1 MTNRTNMILQAK
13 VRHSDACISQGPDSE
28 DAIYEQNVIYAVVGL
43 HDLMAM
49 LENLPVER
57 LICHDEDLPCDDFEE
72 NDTLGL

>member
-13 VRHSDACISQGPDSE
+13 VRHSDACILQGPDSE
-28 DAIYEQNVIYAVVGL
+28 DAIYAQNVIYA
-43 HDLMAM
+43 
-49 LENLPVER
+49 LENSPVER